1 MLYIMSAQLAAGL
14 MVAFGSGGF
23 SFQDGLIISIPAMVS
38 IVVSYLPDAAKA
50 AFPSILLPV
59 LGNGFVMGVPT
70 VLILE
75 HIIYRPR

>member
-1 MLYIMSAQLAAGL
+1 MSAQLAAGL

-23 SFQDGLIISIPAMVS
+23 SFQDGLIIGIPAMMS
-38 IVVSYLPDAAKA
+38 IVVSYLPDTAKA
-50 AFPSILLPV
+50 AFPSFLLPV
-59 LGNGFVMGVPT
+59 FGNGFVMGVLT